1 MLLLLLLLLL
11 LLCVFNCFLP
21 THTERRLFFPNNVH
35 IKRREGKKCK
45 NFSKT
50 EMNSFTSCL
59 FVWLLM
65 RRAFPSAFFSLFC
78 LPFFSLSL
86 SRLLFCDSSTSSQKH
101 ATTKIS
107 SDPVLSLSLSLRRR
121 RRRRR
126 RGRTRW
132 RVAFASSLICAS
144 FLSFWSSEERKR
156 KARRENSNINFG
168 VAFPGKRLQRQY
180 HHRLLIIIREKKLKK
195 KKRKKKQKQVM
206 ADVITII
213 V

>member
-1 MLLLLLLLLL
+1 MLLLLLLLL

-21 THTERRLFFPNNVH
+21 THTERRLFFPNNIH

-78 LPFFSLSL
+78 LPFF
-86 SRLLFCDSSTSSQKH
+86 
-101 ATTKIS
+101 
-107 SDPVLSLSLSLRRR
+107 LSLSLSLVCCFVTLRHHHKNTQPQKSHQTQFSLFLSLFRRR

-132 RVAFASSLICAS
+132 SSVRVVSDLRF
-144 FLSFWSSEERKR
+144 
-156 KARRENSNINFG
+156 
-168 VAFPGKRLQRQY
+168 FPLVLVVGR
-180 HHRLLIIIREKKLKK
+180 
-195 KKRKKKQKQVM
+195 
-206 ADVITII
+206 A
-213 V
+213 